1 MPGIMSTQPNTTIAA
16 IATPPGIGGVG
27 IVRVSGPLAGVIAQ
41 GVVGCTLKPREA
53 TLAVFKDERGQ
64 AIDQGLALY
73 FPGPHSFTG
82 EDVLELQGHGGQA
95 VLQAILKR
103 VYALGALP
111 SKPGEFTERA
121 FLNDKMDLSQAE
133 AVSDLI
139 HATTEQAARA
149 AMRSLSGVFSKKV
162 TALHDTLVRLRVF
175 VEAAIDFPDE
185 DIEFIQ
191 SEQIGEQ
198 LKEIQTQVNQ
208 LKRQSERGLILS
220 RGLTAV
226 IVGKPNAGK
235 SSLLNL
241 LAGDDIAIVT
251 DIPGTTRDLI
261 QTKISIDGIP
271 LYIIDT
277 AGLRETNDVVE
288 QMGVDKAMATMKTAD
303 LILCVMDATV
313 DDTPMQHL
321 DPEKCIYL
329 YNKKDLL
336 NSENISKEA
345 LYISAK
351 TGEGIEALYDVLKKR
366 LKLEDVSDDICSARA
381 RHLSAI
387 NKASDALQTGVQ
399 QLAQGSIE
407 LLAQE
412 LREAHDALGSIVGK
426 MTSDDML
433 GEIFGSFCIGK

>member
-1 MPGIMSTQPNTTIAA
+1 MNTKLNNTTIAA
-16 IATPPGIGGVG
+16 IATPPGLGGVG
-27 IVRVSGPLAGVIAQ
+27 IVRVSGPLARDIALGVI
-41 GVVGCTLKPREA
+41 GVTPAPRQA
-53 TLAVFKDERGQ
+53 TLATFKDEHGQ
-64 AIDQGLALY
+64 PLDQGLAIY

-103 VYALGALP
+103 VYGLGAVP

-133 AVSDLI
+133 AVADLI

-149 AMRSLSGVFSKKV
+149 AVRSLSGVFSKKV
-162 TALHDTLVRLRVF
+162 TALHNTLVELRVF

-191 SEQIGEQ
+191 SAQMEDRLKDILGQIDT
-198 LKEIQTQVNQ
+198 LKKN
-208 LKRQSERGLILS
+208 SERGLILS

-235 SSLLNL
+235 SSLLNV
-241 LAGDDIAIVT
+241 LAGEDIAIVT

-261 QTKISIDGIP
+261 QTKIAIDGIP
-271 LYIIDT
+271 LYIVDT
-277 AGLRETNDVVE
+277 AGLRDTQDVVE
-288 QMGVDKAMATMKTAD
+288 QIGVERALSATKTAD
-303 LILCVMDATV
+303 LILCVIDATEPLSSFPELIDV
-313 DDTPMQHL
+313 DPD
-321 DPEKCIYL
+321 KCIYL
-329 YNKKDLL
+329 YNKKDVMTDTYA
-336 NSENISKEA
+336 IKEG
-345 LYISAK
+345 LFISAK
-351 TGEGIEALYDVLKKR
+351 TGEGLEGLYALLKKR
-366 LKLEDVSDDICSARA
+366 LRLDDISDDVCSARA

-387 NKASDALQTGVQ
+387 VRASDALRAGVL
-399 QLAQGSIE
+399 QLEHASIE

-412 LREAHDALGSIVGK
+412 LREAHDALGSILGK
-426 MTSDDML
+426 MTSDDLL

>member
-1 MPGIMSTQPNTTIAA
+1 MNTRTTTIAA
-16 IATPPGIGGVG
+16 IATPPGFGGVG
-27 IVRVSGPLAGVIAQ
+27 IVRVSGPLCRDIAVGVTSC
-41 GVVGCTLKPREA
+41 VPKPRQA
-53 TLAVFKDERGQ
+53 TLSAFNDEHGQ
-64 AIDQGLALY
+64 PIDQGLAIY

-95 VLQAILKR
+95 VLQALLKR
-103 VYALGALP
+103 VYALGAEP
-111 SKPGEFTERA
+111 AKPGEFTERA
-121 FLNDKMDLSQAE
+121 YLNDKMDLAQAE
-133 AVSDLI
+133 AVADLI

-149 AMRSLSGVFSKKV
+149 AVRSLSGVFSKQVK
-162 TALHDTLVRLRVF
+162 TLHDQLVQLRVF

-198 LKEIQTQVNQ
+198 LKTILCQVET
-208 LKRQSERGLILS
+208 LKKNSERGLILS

-271 LYIIDT
+271 LYIVDT
-277 AGLRETNDVVE
+277 AGLRDTKDVVE
-288 QMGVDKAMATMKTAD
+288 QIGVERAMAAIKTAD
-303 LILCVMDATV
+303 LILCVIDAT
-313 DDTPMQHL
+313 
-321 DPEKCIYL
+321 DPDHNLSAFECIDKEKRIDI
-329 YNKKDLL
+329 YNKSDL
-336 NSENISKEA
+336 IKHHQHG
-345 LYISAK
+345 LYVSAK
-351 TGEGIEALYDVLKKR
+351 TGEGIEDLYLAIKQR
-366 LKLEDVSDDICSARA
+366 LQLDHLSDDVCSARA

-387 NKASDALQTGVQ
+387 TRAADALVKGTL
-399 QLAQGSIE
+399 QLERAAIE

-412 LREAHDALGSIVGK
+412 LREAHDALGTILGK
-426 MTSDDML
+426 MTSDDLL

>member
-1 MPGIMSTQPNTTIAA
+1 MNTTPNTTIAA

-27 IVRVSGPLAGVIAQ
+27 IVRVSGPLARSIAL
-41 GVVGCTLKPREA
+41 GVVGDIPKPREA
-53 TLAVFKDERGQ
+53 TLAVFKDELGR
-64 AIDQGLALY
+64 AIDQGLAIY

-103 VYALGALP
+103 VYALGAQP

-162 TALHDTLVRLRVF
+162 TALHDTLIRLRVF

-198 LKEIQTQVNQ
+198 LNEIQAQVDQ

-261 QTKISIDGIP
+261 QTKIAIDGIP

-277 AGLRETNDVVE
+277 AGLRETTDVVE
-288 QMGVDKAMATMKTAD
+288 QMGVEKALSTIKTAD
-303 LILCVMDATV
+303 LILCVV
-313 DDTPMQHL
+313 DSTQPNEPLPELQNV

-336 NSENISKEA
+336 APNNIHADA

-351 TGEGIEALYDVLKKR
+351 TGEGTEALYDALRKR
-366 LKLEDVSDDICSARA
+366 LTFEDVSDDVCSARA

-387 NKASDALQTGVQ
+387 VTASDALQSGVQ
-399 QLAQGSIE
+399 QLAHGSIE

-433 GEIFGSFCIGK
+433 GEIFSSFCIGK

>member
-1 MPGIMSTQPNTTIAA
+1 M
-16 IATPPGIGGVG
+16 GVTSC
-27 IVRVSGPLAGVIAQ
+27 IP
-41 GVVGCTLKPREA
+41 KPRRA
-53 TLAVFKDERGQ
+53 TLSVFNDAHGQ
-64 AIDQGLALY
+64 PIDQGLAIY
-73 FPGPHSFTG
+73 FPAHSFTG

-95 VLQAILKR
+95 VLQALLKR
-103 VYALGALP
+103 VYALGAEP
-111 SKPGEFTERA
+111 AKPGEFTERA
-121 FLNDKMDLSQAE
+121 YLNDKIDLAQAE
-133 AVSDLI
+133 AVADLI

-149 AMRSLSGVFSKKV
+149 AVRSLSGVFSKQV
-162 TALHDTLVRLRVF
+162 TMLHDQLVQLRVF

-198 LKEIQTQVNQ
+198 LKTILCQVET
-208 LKRQSERGLILS
+208 LKKNSERGLILS

-277 AGLRETNDVVE
+277 AGLRDTNDVVE
-288 QMGVDKAMATMKTAD
+288 QMGVERALSAIKTAD
-303 LILCVMDATV
+303 LILCVIDAT
-313 DDTPMQHL
+313 DPDQHL
-321 DPEKCIYL
+321 LALNNIDIEKRIDI
-329 YNKKDLL
+329 YNKSDLVEHQQ
-336 NSENISKEA
+336 NG

-351 TGEGIEALYDVLKKR
+351 TGEGIDGLYLAIKQRLQLDHLNDDV
-366 LKLEDVSDDICSARA
+366 CSARA

-387 NKASDALQTGVQ
+387 TRASDALTKGTVQ
-399 QLAQGSIE
+399 LEHAAIE

-412 LREAHDALGSIVGK
+412 LREAHDALGSILGK
-426 MTSDDML
+426 MTPDDLL

>member
-1 MPGIMSTQPNTTIAA
+1 MTHTGSLLIKVWPFIS
-16 IATPPGIGGVG
+16 
-27 IVRVSGPLAGVIAQ
+27 LA
-41 GVVGCTLKPREA
+41 
-53 TLAVFKDERGQ
+53 
-64 AIDQGLALY
+64 
-73 FPGPHSFTG
+73 PHSFTG

-95 VLQAILKR
+95 VLQALLKR
-103 VYALGALP
+103 VYALGAEP
-111 SKPGEFTERA
+111 AKPGEFTERA
-121 FLNDKMDLSQAE
+121 YLNDKIDLAQAE
-133 AVSDLI
+133 AVADLI

-149 AMRSLSGVFSKKV
+149 AVRSLSGVFSKQV
-162 TALHDTLVRLRVF
+162 TMLHDQLVQLRVF

-198 LKEIQTQVNQ
+198 LKTILCQVET
-208 LKRQSERGLILS
+208 LKKNSERGLILS

-277 AGLRETNDVVE
+277 AGLRDTNDVVE
-288 QMGVDKAMATMKTAD
+288 QMGVERALSAIKTAD
-303 LILCVMDATV
+303 LILCVIDAT
-313 DDTPMQHL
+313 DPDQHL
-321 DPEKCIYL
+321 LALNNIDIEKRIDI
-329 YNKKDLL
+329 YNKSDLVEHQQ
-336 NSENISKEA
+336 NG

-351 TGEGIEALYDVLKKR
+351 TGEGIDGLYLAIKQRLQLDHLNDDV
-366 LKLEDVSDDICSARA
+366 CSARA

-387 NKASDALQTGVQ
+387 TRASDALTKGTVQ
-399 QLAQGSIE
+399 LEHAAIE

-412 LREAHDALGSIVGK
+412 LREAHDALGSILGK
-426 MTSDDML
+426 MTPDDLL